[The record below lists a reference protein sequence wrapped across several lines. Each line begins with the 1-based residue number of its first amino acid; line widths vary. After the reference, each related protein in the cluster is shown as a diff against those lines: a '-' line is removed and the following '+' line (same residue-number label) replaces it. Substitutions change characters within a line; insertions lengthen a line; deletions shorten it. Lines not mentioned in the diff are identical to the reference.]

1 MEIGVKFFC
10 SKTVVMHFCNNR
22 KFVPELELK
31 LHNTHS
37 KIGKIIKRLGLIF

>member
-10 SKTVVMHFCNNR
+10 SKTVANNR

-37 KIGKIIKRLGLIF
+37 KIGKITNV